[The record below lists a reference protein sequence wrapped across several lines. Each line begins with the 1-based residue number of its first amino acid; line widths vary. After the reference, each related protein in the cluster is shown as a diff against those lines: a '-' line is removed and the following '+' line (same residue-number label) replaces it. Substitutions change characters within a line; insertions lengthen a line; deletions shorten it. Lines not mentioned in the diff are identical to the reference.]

1 MSTRALLFSPFLLL
15 FLGVFVLPAWQ
26 DAHRGREVPP
36 TVLHRDQAVSP
47 TVLHRDREV
56 SPTGRHVFVLSAW
69 QDASP
74 FRSRARFEEAVRY
87 LEQEQYDEALAA
99 FQAILKQTPAQSL
112 TYCYIG
118 IVYEEKNML
127 SEAIAAY
134 QAALAVA
141 APPHVHGNAH
151 LHSGI
156 VYKAQG
162 QLPLAEK
169 HLKQA
174 VMLLPETAEVR
185 IHLGDV
191 HLLQHRLK
199 AAERAY
205 RAGMR
210 LNPERPE
217 SYYGLGR
224 VAEMQNN
231 LTEAVAHYRDALAR
245 NQYLA
250 QAYYRLALT
259 YRLLREPERAKTA
272 MSEFTRMKVYEDA
285 VHYYRESLYTHPNKP
300 TLYIKLGALHESV
313 DNLAAAERIYHIA
326 TTVHPK
332 FLPPYHRL
340 GELFIRQR
348 DLEKANAVY
357 TRVTEIV
364 PDDAKAWLKLGVIA
378 INQKRFPNAI
388 QAFQSAIAADSM
400 SAEAHNNL
408 ARVYAGLGEELQE
421 AVALAKQAVALAPTA
436 KHYDTLAYAYY
447 RNGRYAE
454 ALVAIQRALAME
466 PEREAYQKLL
476 SEIQAA
482 QDAAK

>member
-1 MSTRALLFSPFLLL
+1 MLTRTLLFSPFLLL
-15 FLGVFVLPAWQ
+15 FLSVFCQFAFPLRSGAQFDVGA
-26 DAHRGREVPP
+26 
-36 TVLHRDQAVSP
+36 
-47 TVLHRDREV
+47 
-56 SPTGRHVFVLSAW
+56 
-69 QDASP
+69 ASGAQ
-74 FRSRARFEEAVRY
+74 ARFEQAVRY

-99 FQAILKQTPAQSL
+99 FQAVLKQSPEDSL
-112 TYCYIG
+112 THCYIG
-118 IVYEEKNML
+118 IVYEEKNMF

-134 QAALAVA
+134 QSALAVD

-151 LHSGI
+151 LHIGI

-162 QLPLAEK
+162 QLPRAEK
-169 HLKQA
+169 HLQQA
-174 VMLLPETAEVR
+174 VTLLPETAEVR

-205 RAGMR
+205 RAGIR
-210 LNPERPE
+210 LDAEDTA

-224 VAEMQNN
+224 IAEMRNN
-231 LTEAVAHYRDALAR
+231 LREAVVHYRDALAS
-245 NQYLA
+245 NQYLS

-259 YRLLREPERAKTA
+259 YRRLREPERAKTA
-272 MSEFTRMKVYEDA
+272 MSQFTRMKVYEDA

-300 TLYIKLGALHESV
+300 VFYVKLGSLHESV
-313 DNLAAAERIYHIA
+313 GNLEAAERVYHIA
-326 TTVHPK
+326 TTVHPQ
-332 FLPPYHRL
+332 FLPPYHSL

-348 DLEKANAVY
+348 ALEKANAVY
-357 TRVTEIV
+357 TRATEIA
-364 PDDAKAWLKLGVIA
+364 PNDAQAWLKLGVIA
-378 INQKRFPNAI
+378 INQKRFLDAI
-388 QAFQSAIAADSM
+388 QAFHAAISADST
-400 SAEAHNNL
+400 SAAAHNNL

-447 RNGRYAE
+447 RNGHYAA
-454 ALVAIQRALAME
+454 ALVAIQRAVEIE
-466 PEREAYQKLL
+466 PAREAYRKLL